1 MEWNNEYK
9 PPPKA
14 GLNGRAANTPSS
26 SSSGGETGTL
36 LLVPS
41 V

>member
-1 MEWNNEYK
+1 MEWNNEYG

-14 GLNGRAANTPSS
+14 GFNGRAANTPSS
-26 SSSGGETGTL
+26 SSSSGETETL
-36 LLVPS
+36 LLVPA